1 MKYKLFSYN
10 YSDTVIHHMSGI
22 TKLACFLLLTFGVMF
37 SYDLR
42 YILVVLV
49 FSFSLLKISRIKL
62 KQIRVMLIYVGIF
75 LLTNFIITYLFSP
88 EQGVEI
94 YGTRHEIARIA
105 GNYTLTKEQL
115 LYQITKLFKYCSAI
129 PCGIVFLLTTDPSEF
144 ASSLN
149 GVGIGYKTSY
159 AVSLTLRYFPDIQR
173 DYHNISQSLQARG
186 LEMSKKAKLTDRFKN
201 IISIL
206 MPLIFS
212 SLGKVETISNAMD
225 LRGFGKKKKRTWYR
239 KQPLKKRDYIA
250 LFICVTLFLSSLA
263 ISAFVNGSRYYNP
276 FR

>member
-250 LFICVTLFLSSLA
+250 LFICITLFLSSLA

>member
-276 FR
+276 FK

>member
-250 LFICVTLFLSSLA
+250 LFICITLFLSSLA

-276 FR
+276 FK

>member
-159 AVSLTLRYFPDIQR
+159 AVSLTLRYFPDVQR

-186 LEMSKKAKLTDRFKN
+186 LEMTKKAKLLDRFKN
-201 IISIL
+201 IISVL

-250 LFICVTLFLSSLA
+250 LFICITLFLSSLA